1 MLERLGDNLI
11 TVMVMFVLAV
21 IMYVIVVGGIL
32 CIQDQGYNF
41 SDYLDDLSR
50 LQPILIAAVVG
61 ALGRAF
67 VPLLRRPNGNG
78 HGG

>member
-1 MLERLGDNLI
+1 MSIDRLGDNLI
-11 TVMVMFVLAV
+11 TVLVLFVLLV

-41 SDYLDDLSR
+41 SDYLDDLAR

-61 ALGRAF
+61 ALGRALL
-67 VPLLRRPNGNG
+67 PLMGKRNG
-78 HGG
+78 GG